1 MAHENLIENLFLTGK
16 DKFDDME
23 IYIETSK
30 SISIG
35 VFNGEVDKYSIAE
48 SGGLSLRGVSNNK
61 MGYSY
66 TEKLDETSVDMLINE
81 AYENASFIESAED
94 EEIFA
99 GADKYKLVNSYSD
112 KLSLAS
118 MEQKI
123 NLTKELEKQALSL
136 DKRVTAVQACGYE
149 EFEQWST
156 LVNTKGIDLSHKTN
170 GGAIYVQVIVKEGED
185 TKTAM
190 AFRTFSDLAEIDIN
204 EIAKEAVEEATSLL
218 GASPI
223 KTGEYPMIIKNT
235 VFGNILAFCSSIFSA
250 EYVDKGLSL
259 LKDKIGENIASKLL
273 TIVDDPFLEGGFA
286 SCGFDGEG
294 MSTSKKKVIHN
305 GFLTTYLHS
314 LKTAKKFNVTPTGN
328 STRASYKSPLSIA
341 PSNFYVEP
349 GDNSL
354 EEMLSSIENGI
365 YVIDVAGLHSGL
377 NPVSGDFSLSAS
389 GYEIKEGKILR
400 PINQIT
406 IAGNFYQLLKDIESI
421 GVDLVF
427 GFPAGSYFGSPSI
440 KISSISVAGDN

>member
-1 MAHENLIENLFLTGK
+1 MSNEKLIEKLFLIGK

-23 IYIETSK
+23 IYVESSK
-30 SISIG
+30 AISIG

-99 GADKYKLVNSYSD
+99 GADKYKVVNSYSD
-112 KLSLAS
+112 KLSLSS

-123 NLTKELEKQALSL
+123 NLTKELEQVALSV
-136 DKRVTAVQACGYE
+136 DKRVTAVQECGYQ
-149 EFEQWST
+149 EFEETST
-156 LVNTKGIDLSHKTN
+156 LVNTKGIDLSHKIN
-170 GGAIYVQVIVKEGED
+170 GGAIYIQVIVKEGED

-190 AFRTFSDLAEIDIN
+190 AFRTFTDLEEVDIKD
-204 EIAKEAVEEATSLL
+204 IAIEAVEEAISLL

-223 KTGEYPMIIKNT
+223 KTGEYPIIIKNT
-235 VFGNILAFCSSIFSA
+235 VFADILTVCSSIFSA
-250 EYVDKGLSL
+250 ENVDKGLSL
-259 LKDKIGENIASKLL
+259 LKDKIGDNVASEIL

-286 SCGFDGEG
+286 SRGFDGEG
-294 MSTSKKKVIHN
+294 MKTSKKNIIHN
-305 GFLTTYLHS
+305 GILTTYLHS

-328 STRASYKSPLSIA
+328 STRGSYKSPLSIA
-341 PSNFYVEP
+341 PSNLYVEP
-349 GDNSL
+349 GEHSL
-354 EEMLSSIENGI
+354 EEMISTIDSGI
-365 YVIDVAGLHSGL
+365 YIIDVAGLHSGL

-406 IAGNFYQLLKDIESI
+406 IAGNFYEVLKNIESI
-421 GVDLVF
+421 GDDLIF
-427 GFPAGSYFGSPSI
+427 GLPEGSFFGSPSI
-440 KISSISVAGDN
+440 KIRSISVAGEN

>member
-1 MAHENLIENLFLTGK
+1 MSNEKLIEKLFLIGK

-23 IYIETSK
+23 IYVESSK
-30 SISIG
+30 AISIG

-99 GADKYKLVNSYSD
+99 GADKYKVVNSYSD
-112 KLSLAS
+112 KLSLSS

-123 NLTKELEKQALSL
+123 NLTKELEQVALSV
-136 DKRVTAVQACGYE
+136 DKRVTAVQECGYQ
-149 EFEQWST
+149 EFEETST
-156 LVNTKGIDLSHKTN
+156 LVNTKGIDLSHKIN
-170 GGAIYVQVIVKEGED
+170 GGAIYIQVIVKEGED

-190 AFRTFSDLAEIDIN
+190 AFRTFTDLEEVDIKD
-204 EIAKEAVEEATSLL
+204 IAIEAVEEAISLL

-223 KTGEYPMIIKNT
+223 KTGEYPIIIKNT
-235 VFGNILAFCSSIFSA
+235 VFADILTVCSSIFSA
-250 EYVDKGLSL
+250 ENVDKGLSL
-259 LKDKIGENIASKLL
+259 LKDKIGDNVASEIL

-286 SCGFDGEG
+286 SRGFDGEG
-294 MSTSKKKVIHN
+294 MKTSKKNIIHN
-305 GFLTTYLHS
+305 GILTTYLHS

-328 STRASYKSPLSIA
+328 STRGSYKSPLSIA
-341 PSNFYVEP
+341 PSNLYVEA
-349 GDNSL
+349 GEHSL
-354 EEMLSSIENGI
+354 EEMISTIDSGI
-365 YVIDVAGLHSGL
+365 YIIDVAGLHSGL

-406 IAGNFYQLLKDIESI
+406 IAGNFYEVLKNIESI
-421 GVDLVF
+421 GDDLIF
-427 GFPAGSYFGSPSI
+427 GLPEGSFFGSPSI
-440 KISSISVAGDN
+440 KIRSISVAGEN

>member
-1 MAHENLIENLFLTGK
+1 MSNEKLIEKLFLIGK

-23 IYIETSK
+23 IYVESSK
-30 SISIG
+30 AISIG

-99 GADKYKLVNSYSD
+99 GVDKYKVVNSYSD
-112 KLSLAS
+112 KLSLSS

-123 NLTKELEKQALSL
+123 NLTKELEQVALSV
-136 DKRVTAVQACGYE
+136 DKRVTAVQECGYQ
-149 EFEQWST
+149 EFEETST
-156 LVNTKGIDLSHKTN
+156 LVNTKGIDLSHKIN
-170 GGAIYVQVIVKEGED
+170 GGAIYIQVIVKEGED

-190 AFRTFSDLAEIDIN
+190 AFRTFTDLEEVDIKD
-204 EIAKEAVEEATSLL
+204 IAIEAVEEAISLL

-223 KTGEYPMIIKNT
+223 KTGEYPIIIKNT
-235 VFGNILAFCSSIFSA
+235 VFADILTVCSSIFSA
-250 EYVDKGLSL
+250 ENVDKGLSL
-259 LKDKIGENIASKLL
+259 LKDKIGDNVASEIL

-286 SCGFDGEG
+286 SRGFDGEG
-294 MSTSKKKVIHN
+294 MKTSKKNIIHN
-305 GFLTTYLHS
+305 GILTTYLHS

-328 STRASYKSPLSIA
+328 STRGSYKSPLSIA
-341 PSNFYVEP
+341 PSNLYVEP
-349 GDNSL
+349 GEHSL
-354 EEMLSSIENGI
+354 EEMISTIDSGI
-365 YVIDVAGLHSGL
+365 YIIDVAGLHSGL

-406 IAGNFYQLLKDIESI
+406 IAGNFYEVLKNIESI
-421 GVDLVF
+421 GDDLIF
-427 GFPAGSYFGSPSI
+427 GLPEGSFFGSPSI
-440 KISSISVAGDN
+440 KIRSISVAGEN

>member
-1 MAHENLIENLFLTGK
+1 MKYEGLIKNIFNKGK

-23 IYIETSK
+23 IYLETSK

-35 VFNGEVDKYSIAE
+35 VFQGEVDKYSIAE

-66 TEKLDETSVDMLINE
+66 TEKLDDTSIDMLINE
-81 AYENASFIESAED
+81 AYENASFIESTED

-99 GADKYKLVNSYSD
+99 GAKEYKEVNIYSE
-112 KLSLAS
+112 KLSQTS
-118 MEQKI
+118 MEKKI
-123 NLTKELEKQALSL
+123 DLTKELEKIALGL
-136 DKRVTAVQACGYE
+136 DNRVTAVQGCGYE
-149 EFEQWST
+149 EFEEAVT
-156 LVNTKGIDLSHKTN
+156 IVNTKGINLNHKTN
-170 GGAIYVQVIVKEGED
+170 GAAIYIQVIVKEGED

-190 AFRTFSDLAEIDIN
+190 AFRTFKDLENVDIK
-204 EIAKEAVEEATSLL
+204 EIAKEAVDEALSLL
-218 GASPI
+218 GASPM

-235 VFGNILAFCSSIFSA
+235 VFGNILAFCSSVFSA

-259 LKDKIGENIASKLL
+259 LKDKIGENVASEIFTL
-273 TIVDDPFLEGGFA
+273 VDNPFLDEGFA
-286 SCGFDGEG
+286 SLGFDGEG
-294 MSTSKKKVIHN
+294 MSTFKKNVIDN
-305 GFLTTYLHS
+305 GELTTYLHS

-328 STRASYKSPLSIA
+328 STRSSYKSPLSIA

-349 GDNSL
+349 GKNSL
-354 EEMLSSIENGI
+354 EDIISTIDNGI
-365 YVIDVAGLHSGL
+365 YIIDVAGLHSGL

-389 GYEIKEGKILR
+389 GYEIIDGKIHR

-406 IAGNFYQLLKDIESI
+406 IAGNFYKLLKDIELI
-421 GVDLVF
+421 GDDLVF

-440 KISSISVAGDN
+440 KISSISVAGEN

>member
-1 MAHENLIENLFLTGK
+1 MKYKDLIHNIFETGK
-16 DKFDDME
+16 EKFDDME

-48 SGGLSLRGVSNNK
+48 SGGLSLRGVANSK

-66 TEKLDETSVDMLINE
+66 TEKLDETSVDMLVNE
-81 AYENASFIESAED
+81 AYENASFIESTED
-94 EEIFA
+94 EEIFV
-99 GADKYKLVNSYSD
+99 GADKYNKVNSYSD
-112 KLSLAS
+112 KLSLAT
-118 MEQKI
+118 MEHKI
-123 NLTKELEKQALSL
+123 NLTKELEKEALSL
-136 DKRVTAVQACGYE
+136 DKRVTAVQACGYQ
-149 EFEQWST
+149 EFEETST
-156 LVNTKGIDLSHKTN
+156 LVNTKGIDLSHKIN
-170 GGAIYVQVIVKEGED
+170 GGAIYIQVIVKEEED

-190 AFRTFSDLAEIDIN
+190 AFRTFIDLEEIDIKD
-204 EIAKEAVEEATSLL
+204 IAKEAVEEALSLL

-235 VFGNILAFCSSIFSA
+235 VFGDILTFCSSIFSA
-250 EYVDKGLSL
+250 EHVDKGLSL
-259 LKDKIGENIASKLL
+259 LKDKIGEHIASELL

-286 SCGFDGEG
+286 SRGFDGEG
-294 MSTSKKKVIHN
+294 MSTSKKKVIHS
-305 GFLTTYLHS
+305 GFLTTFLHS

-328 STRASYKSPLSIA
+328 STRSSYKSPLSIA

-349 GDNSL
+349 GDSSL
-354 EEMLSSIENGI
+354 EEMISTIENGI
-365 YVIDVAGLHSGL
+365 FIIDVAGLHSGL

-389 GYEIKEGKILR
+389 GYEIKNGKIHR

-406 IAGNFYQLLKDIESI
+406 IAGNFYNVLKSIESI
-421 GVDLVF
+421 GDDLVF

-440 KISSISVAGDN
+440 KISSISVAGNN

>member
-1 MAHENLIENLFLTGK
+1 MKYEGLIKNIYNKGK

-23 IYIETSK
+23 IYLETSK

-35 VFNGEVDKYSIAE
+35 VFQGEVDKYSIAE

-66 TEKLDETSVDMLINE
+66 TEKLDDTSIDMLINE
-81 AYENASFIESAED
+81 AYENASFIESTED

-99 GADKYKLVNSYSD
+99 GAKEYKEVNIYSE
-112 KLSLAS
+112 KLSQTS
-118 MEQKI
+118 MEKKI
-123 NLTKELEKQALSL
+123 DLTKELEKIALGL
-136 DKRVTAVQACGYE
+136 DNRVTAVQGCGYE
-149 EFEQWST
+149 EFEEAIT
-156 LVNTKGIDLSHKTN
+156 IVNTKGINLNHKTN
-170 GGAIYVQVIVKEGED
+170 GAAIYIQVIVKEGED

-190 AFRTFSDLAEIDIN
+190 AFRTFKDLENVDIK
-204 EIAKEAVEEATSLL
+204 EIAKEAVDEALSLL
-218 GASPI
+218 GASPM

-235 VFGNILAFCSSIFSA
+235 VFGNILAFCSSVFSA

-259 LKDKIGENIASKLL
+259 LKDKIGENVASEIFTL
-273 TIVDDPFLEGGFA
+273 VDNPFLDEGFA
-286 SCGFDGEG
+286 SLGFDGEG
-294 MSTSKKKVIHN
+294 MSTSKKNVIDN
-305 GFLTTYLHS
+305 GELTTYLHS

-328 STRASYKSPLSIA
+328 STRSSYKSPLSIA

-349 GDNSL
+349 GKNSL
-354 EEMLSSIENGI
+354 EDIIFTIDNGI
-365 YVIDVAGLHSGL
+365 YIIDVAGLHSGL

-389 GYEIKEGKILR
+389 GYEIIDGKIHR

-406 IAGNFYQLLKDIESI
+406 IAGNFYKLLKDIELI
-421 GVDLVF
+421 GDDLVF

-440 KISSISVAGDN
+440 KVRSISVAGEN

>member
-1 MAHENLIENLFLTGK
+1 MTHEKLIQSLFLTGK

-23 IYIETSK
+23 IYIESSK

-48 SGGLSLRGVSNNK
+48 SGGLSLRGVANNK

-66 TEKLDETSVDMLINE
+66 TEKVDETSVDMLINE

-99 GADKYKLVNSYSD
+99 GSDKYEIINSFND
-112 KLSLAS
+112 KLSLAT

-123 NLTKELEKQALSL
+123 NLTKYLEKEALSL
-136 DKRVTAVQACGYE
+136 DKRVTAVQECGYQ
-149 EFEQWST
+149 EFEQTST
-156 LVNTKGIDLSHKTN
+156 LVNTKGVDLSHKVN
-170 GGAIYVQVIVKEGED
+170 GGVVYIQVIVKEDED

-190 AFRTFSDLAEIDIN
+190 AFRSFNNLEEIDIK
-204 EIAKEAVEEATSLL
+204 EIAKEAVNEAISLL

-223 KTGEYPMIIKNT
+223 KTGQYPMIIKNT
-235 VFGNILAFCSSIFSA
+235 VFGDILTFCSSIFSA
-250 EYVDKGLSL
+250 ENVDKGLSL
-259 LKDKIGENIASKLL
+259 LKDKIGENVASEIL

-286 SCGFDGEG
+286 SRGFDGEG
-294 MSTSKKKVIHN
+294 MTTSRKNIIDKGI
-305 GFLTTYLHS
+305 LTTYLHS

-328 STRASYKSPLSIA
+328 ATRGSYKSPLSIA
-341 PSNFYVEP
+341 PSNFYVKP
-349 GDNSL
+349 GDQNL
-354 EEMLSSIENGI
+354 EEIISSIENGI

-389 GYEIKEGKILR
+389 GYEIKEGKIHR

-406 IAGNFYQLLKDIESI
+406 IAGNFYELLKNIETI
-421 GVDLVF
+421 GDDLVF
-427 GFPAGSYFGSPSI
+427 GFPSESYFGSPSI

>member
-1 MAHENLIENLFLTGK
+1 MNNERLIQNIFHTGK

-48 SGGLSLRGVSNNK
+48 SGGLSLRGVSNNR

-66 TEKLDETSVDMLINE
+66 TEKLDETSTEMLINE
-81 AYENASFIESAED
+81 AYENASFIESTED

-99 GADKYKLVNSYSD
+99 GAEKYKVVNSYSE

-123 NLTKELEKQALSL
+123 DLTKELEKVALSL

-149 EFEQWST
+149 EFEGTSMI
-156 LVNTKGIDLSHKTN
+156 VNTKGVNLSHKAN
-170 GGAIYVQVIVKEGED
+170 GGAIYIQVIVKEDED

-190 AFRTFSDLAEIDIN
+190 AFRTFSDLEELDIKI
-204 EIAKEAVEEATSLL
+204 IAKEAVEEAISLL

-235 VFGNILAFCSSIFSA
+235 VFGDILEFCSSIFSA

-259 LKDKIGENIASKLL
+259 LKDKVGENIASGLL

-286 SCGFDGEG
+286 SKGFDDEG
-294 MSTSKKKVIHN
+294 MSTSVKKVIHN
-305 GFLTTYLHS
+305 GVLTTYLHS
-314 LKTAKKFNVTPTGN
+314 LKTAKKFGVTPTGN
-328 STRASYKSPLSIA
+328 STRSSYKSPLSIA
-341 PSNFYVEP
+341 PSNFYVEA
-349 GDNSL
+349 GDSSL
-354 EEMLSSIENGI
+354 EEIISGIEEGI
-365 YVIDVAGLHSGL
+365 YIIDVAGLHSGL

-389 GYEIKEGKILR
+389 GYEIKKGKIHR

-406 IAGNFYQLLKDIESI
+406 IAGNFYNLLKDIESI
-421 GVDLVF
+421 GEDLVF
-427 GFPAGSYFGSPSI
+427 GFPVGSYFGSPSI
-440 KISSISVAGDN
+440 KISSVSVAGDN